1 MLVTGIKS
9 KPVYTTLK
17 PAPSGLYHLLVGQG
31 SGGEALLRLLREMP
45 AGIEVHVLYATEPF
59 SGKDCSKRAGPTCA
73 SSPLRQL
80 QFLSQMAFKTGC
92 IGGQGLPHAYRC
104 WKKGKKEG
112 RYQFLQV

>member
-45 AGIEVHVLYATEPF
+45 AGVEVHVLYATEPF
-59 SGKDCSKRAGPTCA
+59 SGKDCSKRTAVNSCVRAGPTCA
-73 SSPLRQL
+73 SSPLRQ
-80 QFLSQMAFKTGC
+80 
-92 IGGQGLPHAYRC
+92 R
-104 WKKGKKEG
+104 
-112 RYQFLQV
+112 